1 MAAAE
6 LLRRMDATEQL
17 IPFTEYTLP
26 IYLPADHHRLIA
38 KRLEAIERGEIDRL
52 MIFMPPRHGKSEL
65 GSRRFPAWY
74 LGRNP
79 DKSVIA
85 ASYNSDLAT
94 DFGREVRNIVN
105 APEYRCVFDTTLAV
119 DSKAAN
125 RWHTDVG
132 GVYVAAGVG
141 TAVTGRGADVFLI
154 DDPVK
159 DREEADSEIKRQ
171 RVWDWYTST
180 AYTRLAPSGAIVL
193 IQTRWHED
201 DLAGR
206 LLESQDAGGDQW
218 EVLDLPAI
226 DAQGSALWPERYG
239 MPALDRIKAAI
250 GPRDWTALYQQRPAP
265 DEGLYFKRDWIQY
278 YDELPAHLHKYGASD
293 YAVTADGGDWTVH
306 GVAGVDQ
313 DDNLY
318 LLDWWRGQTDSDVWI
333 ENVIDLMRRHK
344 PLQWGEENGQ
354 IIKSVGPF
362 LTQRMNEHRV
372 YCSREQYASAADK
385 PTRARSFQARM
396 SMGKVWLPRPE
407 NKPWVA
413 DLISEL
419 LTFPA
424 GKDDDQVDVLSLFG
438 RMLDEMVGGTGP
450 GARREPEDRWD
461 KAFRKADRGRTKSYK
476 VL

>member
-1 MAAAE
+1 
-6 LLRRMDATEQL
+6 MDATERL
-17 IPFTEYTLP
+17 IPFTEYTLQT
-26 IYLPADHHRLIA
+26 YAPAPHHRLIA
-38 KRLEAIERGEIDRL
+38 EKLEAVERGEIDRL

-79 DKSVIA
+79 GKSIIA

-105 APEYRCVFDTTLAV
+105 APEYGAVFDSSLSA

-125 RWHTDVG
+125 RWHTSAG
-132 GVYVAAGVG
+132 GIYVAAGVG

-159 DREEADSEIKRQ
+159 DRAEADSETVRQ

-180 AYTRLAPSGAIVL
+180 AYTRLAPGGAVVL
-193 IQTRWHED
+193 IQTRWNED
-201 DLAGR
+201 DLGGR
-206 LLESQDAGGDQW
+206 LLESMEAGGDQW
-218 EVLDLPAI
+218 EILDLPAI
-226 DAQGSALWPERYG
+226 NDEGEALWPERYSIE
-239 MPALDRIKAAI
+239 ALERIKAAI
-250 GPRDWTALYQQRPAP
+250 GPRDWSALYQQRPAP
-265 DEGLYFKRDWIQY
+265 DEGLYFKREWIKF
-278 YDELPAHLHKYGASD
+278 YDKEPAHLHKYGASD
-293 YAVTADGGDWTVH
+293 YAVTADGGDYTVH
-306 GVAGVDQ
+306 GVVGVDAE
-313 DDNLY
+313 DNFY
-318 LLDWWRGQTDSDVWI
+318 ILDWWRGQTESHTWI
-333 ENVIDLMRRHK
+333 EEVINLMGRHK
-344 PLQWGEENGQ
+344 PLQWGEESGQ

-362 LTQRMNEHRV
+362 LNQRMNERRV

-407 NKPWVA
+407 KAPWVT
-413 DLISEL
+413 DLINEM

-424 GKDDDQVDVLSLFG
+424 GKNDDQVDVLSLFG
-438 RMLDEMVGGTGP
+438 RMLDEMVGKRGP
-450 GARREPEDRWD
+450 ASRKPPKDRWD
-461 KAFRKADRGRTKSYK
+461 KIFDEPEQKARSYR